1 MNSSDE
7 GCRDSKDNPVER
19 IVRAVERIR
28 EEAEESCNA
37 RNANTSTPK
46 VPSWMWTI
54 IVSLIIQSIAG
65 AIFFGQFNGKFEEF
79 RTAVYQRLE
88 RIERQSDEERRMR
101 QVEENRP
108 R

>member
-1 MNSSDE
+1 MNTTDE
-7 GCRDSKDNPVER
+7 GRRDDNIDR
-19 IVRAVERIR
+19 IVDAIERIR

-37 RNANTSTPK
+37 RASSSSK
-46 VPSWMWTI
+46 VPSWVWTI
-54 IVSLIIQSIAG
+54 IVSLVVQSIAG

-88 RIERQSDEERRMR
+88 RIERLSDEERRMR
-101 QVEENRP
+101 AVEENRP